1 VPTWGEI
8 LGELNQT
15 ASPTTGGATD
25 FDGVRRKYLA
35 ALRAL
40 TGRNVILYAS
50 AWLQNKPNASPAMLS
65 IGGEDMHGLMET
77 VHGLPGP
84 SLDLI
89 LHSPGGEIE
98 AAEGLVSYLRTK
110 FSDIR
115 IVVPGMAMS
124 AATMMACAG
133 NRILMG
139 KHSFLGPIDP
149 QFVINTATGPRQ
161 VAAFAIL
168 EQFELAKTECQDP
181 SKLSAWLPMLS
192 QYGPD
197 FLVKSQLAINL
208 SKSLVENWLASYMF
222 AGVDDGPT
230 KAAEISS
237 WLCNHSDMKSH
248 SRYLSR
254 DTLEDHG
261 LVIERLEDDQRLQ
274 DAVLSAFHAV
284 NLTLSGTGAVRV
296 IENHL
301 GHAFLKQVAIPMI
314 QFPGAVAP
322 PQQQHP

>member
-15 ASPTTGGATD
+15 ASPATGGAPD

-35 ALRAL
+35 ALHAL
-40 TGRNVILYAS
+40 TGRNVIFYAS
-50 AWLQNKPNASPAMLS
+50 AWLQNKPNVSPAMLS
-65 IGGEDMHGLMET
+65 IGGEDMHGFMET
-77 VHGLPGP
+77 IHGLPGP

-98 AAEGLVSYLRTK
+98 AAEALVSYLRTK
-110 FSDIR
+110 FSDVRVI
-115 IVVPGMAMS
+115 VPGMAMS

-168 EQFELAKTECQDP
+168 EQFELAKTECQDTA
-181 SKLSAWLPMLS
+181 KLSAWLPMLS

-197 FLVKSQLAINL
+197 FLVKSQLAINCRSRSSKTGWL
-208 SKSLVENWLASYMF
+208 YTCSPGFLTVPRRLPKSL
-222 AGVDDGPT
+222 AGYAT
-230 KAAEISS
+230 
-237 WLCNHSDMKSH
+237 M
-248 SRYLSR
+248 R
-254 DTLEDHG
+254 T
-261 LVIERLEDDQRLQ
+261 
-274 DAVLSAFHAV
+274 
-284 NLTLSGTGAVRV
+284 
-296 IENHL
+296 
-301 GHAFLKQVAIPMI
+301 
-314 QFPGAVAP
+314 
-322 PQQQHP
+322 